1 MTQVTLEDMIIEAG
15 VHAAQIDPA
24 GYECQGCTRRYPPF
38 AINAVGDD
46 YALCADCLIDADR
59 MRTRVFELTW
69 NDIRGERAVEL
80 ARTDWTQN
88 PDVPAKTRLRWQD
101 YRQAWRDI
109 TAQDCSPAD
118 VVRPTTPE

>member
-1 MTQVTLEDMIIEAG
+1 MTAKNFEMAILEAG
-15 VHAAQIDPA
+15 IAPEAVNPA
-24 GYECQGCTRRYPPF
+24 GYACTGCGRTFPPF
-38 AINAVGDD
+38 ALMINGDD
-46 YALCADCLIDADR
+46 LRCACCLIDADR
-59 MRTRVFELTW
+59 AAALPPVLTW

-80 ARTDWTQN
+80 AGTDWTQN
-88 PDVPAKTRLRWQD
+88 PDVPAQTRLRWQD